1 MGWNLPDDW
10 GAYYYR
16 CEHCGERRHASEG
29 CEPCE
34 DAHDAALDALAA
46 AECAQDVFTVL
57 DDYGPLLGWT
67 ETIDAIPDSLEPS
80 DEIADRHRDAIA
92 ADCSDV
98 VTWCGGDGVSILGVN
113 E

>member
-10 GAYYYR
+10 GRYGVR
-16 CEHCGERRHASEG
+16 CDVCGNRYHASEWCHV
-29 CEPCE
+29 CEN
-34 DAHDAALDALAA
+34 AHDAALDALAA